1 MSTNPFV
8 CRPNSQKI
16 GGFLPSVRGSCAG
29 LIATR
34 RSTPTVCSRLKR
46 VPRPYK
52 TKVPHAESARACD
65 VISMKMMDCL
75 ALETL
80 VVNHEPI
87 ELIDIRS
94 KKEFAAMHIP
104 GARSVPFGELA
115 ATRIFRRGRR
125 TTERVYV
132 ISAGGQARPNLATGI
147 LRSAGCVNAVPVD
160 GGMKDWLARG
170 FPLQRKRPSSSR
182 AADFIARAALPV
194 MGTGVAV
201 RTAQVYGRRSPL
213 RYCRRA
219 KSQTESFSRQDDGKG
234 PGAGLTHAVKAACIP
249 SEKGEIA

>member
-8 CRPNSQKI
+8 CQPNSQKI
-16 GGFLPSVRGSCAG
+16 GGFLPFVKGTCAG

-34 RSTPTVCSRLKR
+34 RSTRIVRSRLKR

-52 TKVPHAESARACD
+52 TKVQYAEAALACD

-80 VVNHEPI
+80 VVNHEPV
-87 ELIDIRS
+87 ELIDVRS
-94 KKEFAAMHIP
+94 RKEFAAMHIP

-115 ATRIFRRGRR
+115 ATRIFRRERP

-132 ISAGGQARPNLATGI
+132 ISAGGHARASLATGI

-160 GGMKDWLARG
+160 VRMEECVASG
-170 FPLQRKRPSSSR
+170 LQFQHQHSSINSEE
-182 AADFIARAALPV
+182 DFIPMSA
-194 MGTGVAV
+194 M
-201 RTAQVYGRRSPL
+201 
-213 RYCRRA
+213 
-219 KSQTESFSRQDDGKG
+219 
-234 PGAGLTHAVKAACIP
+234 
-249 SEKGEIA
+249 

>member
-8 CRPNSQKI
+8 CQPNSQKI
-16 GGFLPSVRGSCAG
+16 GGFLPFVKGTCAG

-34 RSTPTVCSRLKR
+34 RSTRIVRARLKR

-52 TKVPHAESARACD
+52 TKVQYAEAARACD

-87 ELIDIRS
+87 ELIDVRS
-94 KKEFAAMHIP
+94 RKEFAAMHIP

-115 ATRIFRRGRR
+115 ATRIFRRERP

-132 ISAGGQARPNLATGI
+132 ISAGGHARASLATGI

-160 GGMKDWLARG
+160 GGMKDWVARG
-170 FPLQRKRPSSSR
+170 FPLQRKRSSISS
-182 AADFIARAALPV
+182 AADFIPRAVLPLMGAGVALVLREFTAAALLLAIA
-194 MGTGVAV
+194 GVLIL
-201 RTAQVYGRRSPL
+201 RPNSSPPRRRQRRGR
-213 RYCRRA
+213 
-219 KSQTESFSRQDDGKG
+219 
-234 PGAGLTHAVKAACIP
+234 GLTHVMKAARIP
-249 SEKGEIA
+249 GEKEEIA

>member
-8 CRPNSQKI
+8 CPPDLQKM
-16 GGFLPSVRGSCAG
+16 GGFLPFVRATCAG

-34 RSTPTVCSRLKR
+34 RSTPTVCSRMKR

-52 TKVPHAESARACD
+52 TKVQYAEWAGACD

-87 ELIDIRS
+87 ELIDVRS
-94 KKEFAAMHIP
+94 RKEFAAMHIP

-115 ATRIFRRGRR
+115 ATRIFRRGRP

-132 ISAGGQARPNLATGI
+132 ISAGGHTQASLATGI

-170 FPLQRKRPSSSR
+170 FPLQRKRPSISR
-182 AADFIARAALPV
+182 AADFITRAALPV
-194 MGTGVAV
+194 MGAGVAV
-201 RTAQVYGRRSPL
+201 ALREFTAAALLFAIAVVLNLRPNSSPAKTTAKGRARTYAR
-213 RYCRRA
+213 C
-219 KSQTESFSRQDDGKG
+219 ESR
-234 PGAGLTHAVKAACIP
+234 LHT
-249 SEKGEIA
+249 

>member
-8 CRPNSQKI
+8 CQPNSQKI
-16 GGFLPSVRGSCAG
+16 GGFLPFVKGTRVG

-34 RSTPTVCSRLKR
+34 RSTRIVRSRLKR

-52 TKVPHAESARACD
+52 TKVQYAEAARACD
-65 VISMKMMDCL
+65 VFSMKVMDCL

-87 ELIDIRS
+87 ELIDVRS
-94 KKEFAAMHIP
+94 RKEFAAMHIP

-115 ATRIFRRGRR
+115 ATRIFRRKRP

-132 ISAGGQARPNLATGI
+132 ISAGGHARASLATGI

-160 GGMKDWLARG
+160 GGMKDWVARG
-170 FPLQRKRPSSSR
+170 FPLQRKRSSISS
-182 AADFIARAALPV
+182 AADFIPRAALPL
-194 MGTGVAV
+194 MGAGVGLV
-201 RTAQVYGRRSPL
+201 LREFTAAALLLAIAGVLILRPNSSPPRRRQRRGR
-213 RYCRRA
+213 
-219 KSQTESFSRQDDGKG
+219 
-234 PGAGLTHAVKAACIP
+234 GLTHVVKAACIP
-249 SEKGEIA
+249 NEKGEIA

>member
-8 CRPNSQKI
+8 CQPNSQKI
-16 GGFLPSVRGSCAG
+16 GGFLPLVRGSCAG

-34 RSTPTVCSRLKR
+34 SSTATVCSRLNR

-52 TKVPHAESARACD
+52 TKVQHAESAGACD
-65 VISMKMMDCL
+65 VISMKMVDCL

-87 ELIDIRS
+87 ELIDVRS
-94 KKEFAAMHIP
+94 RKEFAAMHIP

-115 ATRIFRRGRR
+115 TTKIFRTGRP

-132 ISAGGQARPNLATGI
+132 ISAGGHARASLATGI

-160 GGMKDWLARG
+160 GGMKDWVARG
-170 FPLQRKRPSSSR
+170 FPLQRKRFSISS
-182 AADFIARAALPV
+182 AADFIPRAALPL
-194 MGTGVAV
+194 MGAGVALV
-201 RTAQVYGRRSPL
+201 LREFTAAALLLAIAGVLILRPNSSPPRRRQRRGR
-213 RYCRRA
+213 
-219 KSQTESFSRQDDGKG
+219 
-234 PGAGLTHAVKAACIP
+234 GLTHVMKAACI
-249 SEKGEIA
+249 SGEKEEIA